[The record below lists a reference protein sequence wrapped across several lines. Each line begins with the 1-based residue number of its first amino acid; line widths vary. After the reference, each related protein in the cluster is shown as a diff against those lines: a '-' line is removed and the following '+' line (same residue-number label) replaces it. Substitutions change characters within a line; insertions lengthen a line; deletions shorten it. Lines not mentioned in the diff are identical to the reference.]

1 MTSPA
6 EEPRDHVDESD
17 AGGLPAE
24 VMMAD
29 PVTGD
34 DLITRLVGA
43 PGYEVPTEV
52 NPSGDGYLVDEN
64 GVWWR
69 HTTRDG
75 QETDLIAF
83 KPFLPA
89 KRLRDDRGNVLLQ
102 LTWLTD
108 DGEVRDVTTPAADA
122 ADRAKLMR
130 VFPDFVVTSKH
141 ATECAEF
148 IGHCLRANND
158 WIVSTGEEVAT
169 ALGWPVRGTDAYVFG
184 SGRPTMIED
193 VKNTGPW
200 LTWHAQSGTLDAW
213 KAMVHSLAQ
222 RDLVMVMVAAALAA
236 PLLRL
241 TGSPSFVVDL
251 SGTTSLGKTTA
262 LSVAASVAGNPRP
275 DKGILVSWGQT
286 QVSLEHH
293 LAMLRGMSLFLD
305 ESQLAEQT
313 SVERLVYSLTDGK
326 SRGRSRQ
333 DGSGMM
339 DRALYETVV
348 LSTGEQPL
356 ISMTKKGGVVPRV
369 VTLTGTPMG
378 SKSQA
383 DEARRQAE
391 LHHGTALPAFVD
403 RLRSLDLTRVMGR
416 LSWWRAELAGLVT
429 NPVASRRADSVAV
442 LALANELAAQLE
454 LMPVVPLGRW
464 AWVVDGGGTDEG
476 TLDRPREAL
485 RDALAWAESSGSR
498 FAGHH
503 NFNPATGEVLGRW
516 APEDGYVAFVPA
528 KLREHLIRQGYDA
541 PDAIL
546 REWRERRWI
555 TCQQGFTWR
564 TLLTTRTLGLI
575 RVVNVEDIAA
585 RPGDEAPEA
594 DRYGRWTN
602 GLGGGGGEG

>member
-1 MTSPA
+1 MTTPID
-6 EEPRDHVDESD
+6 ETDHIDESD
-17 AGGLPAE
+17 TGGLPAA
-24 VMMAD
+24 VVAAD
-29 PVTGD
+29 PVVSA
-34 DLITRLVGA
+34 DLVTRLAGA
-43 PGYEVPTEV
+43 EGYEVPAEV
-52 NPSGDGYLVDEN
+52 NPNGDGYLVNED
-64 GVWWR
+64 GVWWQ
-69 HTTRDG
+69 HTGRDG

-89 KRLRDDRGNVLLQ
+89 KRLRDDKGNVLLQ
-102 LTWLTD
+102 LSWLTD
-108 DGEVRDVTTPAADA
+108 DNVVRDVTVPATDA
-122 ADRAKLMR
+122 ADRSKLMR

-148 IGHCLRANND
+148 IGHCLRTNNE

-169 ALGWPVRGTDAYVFG
+169 ALGWPVKGTDTYVYG

-200 LTWHAQSGTLDAW
+200 LTWHSQSGTLDAW
-213 KAMVHSLAQ
+213 KAMVHSLAS

-241 TGSPSFVVDL
+241 TASPSFVVDL

-262 LSVAASVAGNPRP
+262 LSVAASVAGNPKP

-339 DRALYETVV
+339 DRSIYETVV

-383 DEARRQAE
+383 DEARKLAE
-391 LHHGTALPAFVD
+391 LNYGVALPAFVG
-403 RLRSLDLTRVMGR
+403 RLQALELARVMKR
-416 LSWWRAELAGLVT
+416 LNWWRTELTALVS
-429 NPVASRRADSVAV
+429 NPVAGRRADSVAV
-442 LALANELAAQLE
+442 LALANELAAEME
-454 LMPVVPLGRW
+454 LTPKVPLGRW
-464 AWVVDGGGTDEG
+464 AWVVDGGGTEEG

-485 RDALAWAESSGSR
+485 REALTWAESAGSR
-498 FAGHH
+498 FVGHPS
-503 NFNPATGEVLGRW
+503 FNDATGEVLGRW
-516 APEDGYVAFVPA
+516 QPPDFVAFVPQ
-528 KLREHLIRQGYDA
+528 KLRDYLIKLGYDS
-541 PDAIL
+541 PDAIF
-546 REWRERRWI
+546 REWREKKWI
-555 TCQQGFTWR
+555 ACQQGFTWR
-564 TLLTTRTLGLI
+564 TLLTDRSPGLI
-575 RVVNVEDIAA
+575 RVVNVDDLAVQ
-585 RPGDEAPEA
+585 PGDDVP
-594 DRYGRWTN
+594 DHQKYGQWTP
-602 GLGGGGGEG
+602 GQSG